1 MLSFFKNK
9 KILLL
14 LAHVLLGFIFPIGSL
29 GKLFT
34 ASLILYALISI
45 FRTKNK
51 NNEALIWTGYFVGA
65 EVFFRMTNSVL
76 SWELTKYLVI
86 ILLTFGMIVEKRKHI
101 LSPVYIYV
109 TLLFL
114 IGIAFTKVPYP
125 ESIRKAIL
133 FNLSGPI
140 SLCFSALYCYKR
152 KLSRERVL
160 QFLFFL
166 GLPMIAVVSYLFFKT
181 PSLSEIKFGGASNFD
196 ASGGFGPNQVSTTL
210 GVGFFA
216 IGVYLIL
223 KKRFSGYLLLDL
235 FLFGYMTFRGM
246 MTFSRGGV
254 LTGVTMLLS
263 FLFFYFLASKNKA
276 KNFLKYSIITIV
288 GVVSLWTYGVIA
300 TKGQLFNRYTNRGF
314 KGNVKQDIT
323 SGRGDIFEND
333 LQSLYENPIFG
344 IGVGSGKYVRISS
357 GEKVVAA
364 AHNEVSRLLGEH
376 GTIGIIILILLIVV
390 PVIHILKQPLIYKAF
405 LSTFLIFWFMT
416 INHSAMRLAFPGF
429 LYGISLITITEKNE
443 EEDSI
448 LWE

>member
-1 MLSFFKNK
+1 MF
-9 KILLL
+9 I
-14 LAHVLLGFIFPIGSL
+14 LAHLLLGFIFPIGFL

-34 ASLILYALISI
+34 ASLILIAIIAIY
-45 FRTKNK
+45 RTKNK
-51 NNEALIWTGYFVGA
+51 NNEALIWTSYFVGA

-101 LSPVYIYV
+101 LFPVYIYV

-114 IGIAFTKVPYP
+114 VGIAFTKVPYP
-125 ESIRKAIL
+125 ESIRKAVM

-140 SLCFSALYCYKR
+140 SLCFSALYCYQR
-152 KLSRERVL
+152 KLSKKTIL
-160 QFLFFL
+160 QFIFFL
-166 GLPMIAVVSYLFFKT
+166 GLPMVAVVSYLFFKT
-181 PSLSEIKFGGASNFD
+181 PALSDIKFGGASNFD

-210 GVGFFA
+210 GVGFFV

-223 KKRFSGYLLLDL
+223 KKRFTGYLLLDL
-235 FLFGYMTFRGM
+235 LLFGYMAFRGM

-254 LTGVTMLLS
+254 LTGVAMLLS
-263 FLFFYFLASKNKA
+263 FLFFYFLASKNKTR
-276 KNFLKYSIITIV
+276 NFLKYSLITIV
-288 GVVSLWTYGVIA
+288 GVISLWTYGIIA

-314 KGNVKQDIT
+314 KGNVKEDIT
-323 SGRGDIFEND
+323 SGRGHIFEND

-344 IGVGSGKYVRISS
+344 IGVGSGKYVRIGS
-357 GEKVVAA
+357 GEKIVAT

-376 GTIGIIILILLIVV
+376 GIIGIIILVLLIIV
-390 PVIHILKQPLIYKAF
+390 PAFHILKQPLLYKAF
-405 LSTFLIFWFMT
+405 LSAFLIFWFMT

-443 EEDSI
+443 EDPL